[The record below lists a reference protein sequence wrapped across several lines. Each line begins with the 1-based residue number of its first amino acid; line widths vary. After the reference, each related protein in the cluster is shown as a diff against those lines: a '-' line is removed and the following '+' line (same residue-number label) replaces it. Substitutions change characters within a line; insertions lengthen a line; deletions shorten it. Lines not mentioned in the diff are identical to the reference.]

1 MVKILLHYMIF
12 GFIKVPTQVI
22 RTNLS
27 SILIDADAGMKLT
40 INKNSAK
47 WMQLPR
53 DVLVGH
59 GVLEEVGYVC
69 RDLKLKGNAL
79 IVTGNTTRDIAAKR
93 VSTLL
98 ESTGSNAETIL
109 TRNATVEEV
118 ERVMEKALEVE
129 ASFLLG
135 VGSGRSIDLAKLAST
150 RLELPFI
157 SVPTAASHD
166 GIASS
171 RASIMDNGRST
182 SAQAQAPISVIA
194 DTKIISAAPFSF
206 LAAGCGDIVSNY
218 TAVLDWELAN
228 RLRNEYLGEYAAALS
243 RMAARVIIEYAD
255 SIKPDHETSARLV
268 VKALVSNGVAMSI
281 AGSSRPASGSEHMF
295 SHALD
300 RIAPKPALHG
310 EQCGVGTIMMMY
322 LHGGNWQ
329 EIRDALKMIGAPVT
343 AEELGIDDKY
353 IVEALLRA
361 HSIRPERYT
370 ILGSGLTPSAAE
382 KVARITK
389 VIS

>member
-1 MVKILLHYMIF
+1 V
-12 GFIKVPTQVI
+12 GIK
-22 RTNLS
+22 
-27 SILIDADAGMKLT
+27 LI

-59 GVLEEVGYVC
+59 GVLEEVGDVC

-79 IVTGNTTRDIAAKR
+79 IVTGTTTRGVAGKR
-93 VSTLL
+93 VSELL
-98 ESTGSNAETIL
+98 ETTGNNVETVL
-109 TRNATVEEV
+109 TCKATMEEV
-118 ERVMEKALEVE
+118 ERVMEKTLETE
-129 ASFLLG
+129 ANFILG
-135 VGSGRSIDLAKLAST
+135 IGSGRSIDLAKLAST

-171 RASIMDNGRST
+171 HASIVDNGKNASVK
-182 SAQAQAPISVIA
+182 AQAPIAVIA
-194 DTKIISAAPFSF
+194 DTEVISAAPFRF
-206 LAAGCGDIVSNY
+206 LAAGCGDIISNY
-218 TAVLDWELAN
+218 TAVLDWELAS
-228 RLRNEYLGEYAAALS
+228 RLRNEYFGEYAAALS
-243 RMAARVIIEYAD
+243 RMAARVIIENAD
-255 SIKPDHETSARLV
+255 SIKPEHETSARLV

-329 EIRDALKMIGAPVT
+329 EIREALRKIGAPAT
-343 AEELGIDDKY
+343 AEELGIEDKY
-353 IVEALLRA
+353 IIEALLNA

-370 ILGSGLTPSAAE
+370 ILGNGLTPSAAE

>member
-1 MVKILLHYMIF
+1 
-12 GFIKVPTQVI
+12 
-22 RTNLS
+22 
-27 SILIDADAGMKLT
+27 MKLI

-59 GVLEEVGYVC
+59 GVLEEVGDVC

-79 IVTGNTTRDIAAKR
+79 IVTGRTTQDVAGKR
-93 VSTLL
+93 ISELL
-98 ESTGSNAETIL
+98 ESTGSSTETVL
-109 TRNATVEEV
+109 TCKATMEEV
-118 ERVMEKALEVE
+118 EKVMEKVLETE
-129 ASFLLG
+129 ANFLLG

-171 RASIMDNGRST
+171 HASIVDNGKST
-182 SAQAQAPISVIA
+182 SVKAQAPIAVIA
-194 DTKIISAAPFSF
+194 DTKIISAAPFRF
-206 LAAGCGDIVSNY
+206 LAAGCGDIISNY
-218 TAVLDWELAN
+218 TAVLDWELAS
-228 RLRNEYLGEYAAALS
+228 RLRNEYFGEYAAALS
-243 RMAARVIIEYAD
+243 RMAARVIIENAD

-300 RIAPKPALHG
+300 KIAKKPALHG

-329 EIRDALKMIGAPVT
+329 EIREALKKIGAPAT
-343 AEELGIDDKY
+343 AEELGIEDKY
-353 IVEALLRA
+353 IVEALLHA

-370 ILGSGLTPSAAE
+370 ILGNGLTPSAAE